1 MTTFDCQSCGA
12 CCCNARANEA
22 VGRVDYVEIDDPKS
36 ALLRR
41 DDLRKRYVAVNDEG
55 VPHLR
60 LDPSGRCAALK
71 GRLGERVACQVYT
84 HRPAPCRRVTAGD
97 RECLRAR
104 RERGLD

>member
-1 MTTFDCQSCGA
+1 
-12 CCCNARANEA
+12 
-22 VGRVDYVEIDDPKS
+22 
-36 ALLRR
+36 
-41 DDLRKRYVAVNDEG
+41 
-55 VPHLR
+55 
-60 LDPSGRCAALK
+60 LK